1 MSRSRPT
8 SSPTPPLRRRT
19 GVWVGLGLAAVLVV
33 AAALSGSPPEVP
45 PAPVATGIAE
55 GAGVRVTGS
64 DIALGRV
71 PLNTTVTPTWTIENT
86 GPSSVELGEPHAT
99 VEEGCCPGP
108 LVLETYE
115 LGPAEGTTLSFP
127 LQMHP
132 GMDGPHRFTVHVP
145 VLDSDE
151 VLALTVTGDFRN

>member
-1 MSRSRPT
+1 
-8 SSPTPPLRRRT
+8 
-19 GVWVGLGLAAVLVV
+19 VALVV
-33 AAALSGSPPEVP
+33 AVATLGGSPE
-45 PAPVATGIAE
+45 PAAAPTTTGVAA
-55 GAGVRVTGS
+55 GAGLRVEGS

-71 PLNTTVTPTWTIENT
+71 PLNTTVTPTWTLANT
-86 GPSSVELGEPHAT
+86 GPAPLELGEPHAT

-108 LVLETYE
+108 LTLGTYR
-115 LGPAEGTTLSFP
+115 LGAGEETTLTFP

-151 VLALTVTGDFRN
+151 ILALTVTGDFRD